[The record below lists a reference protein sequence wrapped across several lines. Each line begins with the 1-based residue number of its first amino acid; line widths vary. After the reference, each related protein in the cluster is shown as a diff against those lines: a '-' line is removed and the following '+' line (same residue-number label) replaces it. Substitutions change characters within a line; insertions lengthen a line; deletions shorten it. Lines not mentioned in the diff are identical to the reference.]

1 MFIGLVRHGETDW
14 NAGGILQGQTDIP
27 LNANGLKQAA
37 ALAERLS
44 GEEKIWDAVISSDL
58 SRARTTAEII
68 AKRLHIPLLA
78 PDIRLRERYF
88 GEVEGTTEAQREEKW
103 GSDWRNLNLGAETDE
118 EMKAR
123 GLEVI
128 SSLMERERGRNILI
142 VSHGSFIAHLL
153 QAMCSSIQNERL
165 GNLSYSIL
173 SLKEDKWETV
183 LHNCTKHLD
192 TVRQ

>member
-37 ALAERLS
+37 ALAERLK

-68 AKRLHIPLLA
+68 AKRLDIPMLA

-118 EMKAR
+118 EMRAR
-123 GLEVI
+123 GLEAI
-128 SSLMERERGRNILI
+128 SSLMEQERERNILV
-142 VSHGSFIAHLL
+142 VSHGSFIAQLL

-173 SLKEDKWETV
+173 SLNEDKWEPV